1 MKTKTKSTPKNPPK
15 KPPTKD
21 PNKPTNKTLQFI
33 FFRLQIN
40 MKLMD
45 PTVRRN
51 FLPTIPE
58 KWKGNIL
65 QEKGM
70 MKPLEMQ
77 EKKKGGRILSIKA
90 QIHRQRLSS

>member
-1 MKTKTKSTPKNPPK
+1 MKTKTKNTQKKSTK
-15 KPPTKD
+15 KTPTKD
-21 PNKPTNKTLQFI
+21 PNKPTNKTIQFI

-45 PTVRRN
+45 PTVSCN

-58 KWKGNIL
+58 KWKGSIL

-70 MKPLEMQ
+70 MKPLDMQ
-77 EKKKGGRILSIKA
+77 EKER
-90 QIHRQRLSS
+90 R